1 MSSPTVAH
9 KGQRGRATSSI
20 AMGAA
25 FTQGWLHVGV
35 VEAVPT
41 EGMYRPLRWDPRFWT
56 LSGDVLVLWQDQTQR
71 VRVGDICLTPD
82 SLVYQTSLTARSLLL
97 VTPYVSLHIEVAP
110 VEEEDGAAG
119 AGGGAAGGALSGGGA
134 AAAGAVGG
142 DAAFA
147 AASGAA
153 DVAAVQAG
161 AAEAA
166 AAERSAAATRS
177 FVHSLQTVIGA
188 CRSMAHLPE
197 LVQRRA
203 LADASTAPTHA
214 VRWATPRT
222 PLGFACK
229 QTHNGETA
237 IITAVKPRKK
247 GAKAEAAAAA
257 AAAAGSAGQGAAGGA
272 GAAAGGAAADI
283 VVGSVLVSIN
293 GESAFV
299 GRSYLEQMALLKN
312 CHRGAAPERP
322 LTLGFARPPSMQ
334 GVLHRRG
341 RRKGV
346 TGSYVWVSRFV
357 LLRRGRLYVAATE
370 ASLMGGEQ
378 QLAAAGG
385 VAQEDAAAAAVSEG
399 VFELAGSCLRVLP
412 PSEQGGTA
420 KGRASSAF
428 ALTSGVGSL
437 VLACAGEEELAA
449 WCGALYY
456 AAALANGGGFTV
468 HLAAHEASGA
478 PYVAPELEPEEEE
491 GGGGS
496 GRTRGRTLSRAR
508 SLSNGFGLLSLD
520 NPFAFFGSPRG
531 SSSSRA
537 DAAAAVP
544 RPPPQQQQQPPP
556 MPASPDGTAQSDE
569 VRVPVRDAGTPQP
582 SAVSAAPVPGNSVAS
597 L

>member
-1 MSSPTVAH
+1 V
-9 KGQRGRATSSI
+9 
-20 AMGAA
+20 
-25 FTQGWLHVGV
+25 
-35 VEAVPT
+35 
-41 EGMYRPLRWDPRFWT
+41 
-56 LSGDVLVLWQDQTQR
+56 
-71 VRVGDICLTPD
+71 
-82 SLVYQTSLTARSLLL
+82 
-97 VTPYVSLHIEVAP
+97 
-110 VEEEDGAAG
+110 G
-119 AGGGAAGGALSGGGA
+119 AG
-134 AAAGAVGG
+134 GG

-153 DVAAVQAG
+153 DVAA
-161 AAEAA
+161 AAVGVAEAAAAA

-188 CRSMAHLPE
+188 SRSMAHLPE
-197 LVQRRA
+197 NVQRRA

-247 GAKAEAAAAA
+247 GAKAAAAAA
-257 AAAAGSAGQGAAGGA
+257 AAAVTAAGSGGQGAAGGA
-272 GAAAGGAAADI
+272 GAATGAAAADI

-312 CHRGAAPERP
+312 GHRGATPERP
-322 LTLGFARPPSMQ
+322 LTLGFARPPAMQ
-334 GVLHRRG
+334 GALHRRG

-370 ASLMGGEQ
+370 ASLLGGEQ

-412 PSEQGGTA
+412 PSEQGGSAA
-420 KGRASSAF
+420 KGGRRASSAF
-428 ALTSGVGSL
+428 ALTSGVGSI

-478 PYVAPELEPEEEE
+478 PYVAPELEPEEE
-491 GGGGS
+491 GGGGGGA

-544 RPPPQQQQQPPP
+544 RPRPQQQPQQQQPPP
-556 MPASPDGTAQSDE
+556 MPASPDGAAQSDE